1 MAVKVIATVA
11 VKVIAT
17 VAVMATVVVMAVAAV
32 AVMAVAA
39 VVVMAV
45 AAVAVTVIASA
56 RGPGG
61 RDLLQR
67 APPASMKCRSRRN
80 STARPLPT
88 LAISVRVIRRAV
100 HAAGGTERIGPR
112 SGRESASP

>member
-1 MAVKVIATVA
+1 MVVTVIAA
-11 VKVIAT
+11 
-17 VAVMATVVVMAVAAV
+17 AVAAV
-32 AVMAVAA
+32 VAMAVATVVVMAVAA

-45 AAVAVTVIASA
+45 VTVVVMVVATEVASA

-61 RDLLQR
+61 RDLLRR